1 LNLPYLWRNLM
12 QRGRK
17 SAESLAI
24 APVMNGSS
32 RPLPEGLSEAEL
44 AVFRSIKAA
53 VPVDHFQA
61 SDEPLLIEYCTAVVQ
76 ARRAAAM
83 LRRDGDVTDK
93 GRPSGWVTVQE
104 KAQRSMISLSLRLRL
119 SPQARREKVKTE
131 RPISWSERFSQ
142 REQEYG
148 L

>member
-1 LNLPYLWRNLM
+1 M

-32 RPLPEGLSEAEL
+32 RAVPEGLSEAEL
-44 AVFRSIKAA
+44 AVFRSIKAS
-53 VPVDHFQA
+53 VPPDHFQA

-83 LRRDGDVTDK
+83 LRRDGDVVDGK
-93 GRPSGWVTVQE
+93 PSPWLVAQE
-104 KAQRSMISLSLRLRL
+104 KACRMLVALSLRLRL
-119 SPQARREKVKTE
+119 APQSRREKMKTE
-131 RPISWSERFSQ
+131 RPVTWSERFAQ
-142 REQEYG
+142 EQEYG
-148 L
+148 VG